1 MDVFYFILFA
11 AVGIFCM
18 AAAVMDWKWFIGHW
32 ADRNVGTGKHR
43 KSRNAVRLRIGAVGA
58 LLTLFGFA
66 VLFGWL

>member
-43 KSRNAVRLRIGAVGA
+43 KSRDAVRLRIGAVGA